1 MCIKSGRDIVWN
13 NKIRGILNM
22 RYLNTSIFRI
32 QITSE
37 IVLMGAD
44 VSIFCISKI
53 AEIGASHKGSEAH
66 SLMSDMTKVAEL
78 KFL

>member
-1 MCIKSGRDIVWN
+1 MVWN
-13 NKIRGILNM
+13 KKIRGVLNM

-32 QITSE
+32 QISSE

-44 VSIFCISKI
+44 VSVFHISKL

-66 SLMSDMTKVAEL
+66 LLMSDIMKVAEL